1 MSLFLV
7 GFADTEG
14 VGFITFGEDTEGVD
28 FADTEGVGFIT
39 FGEDTEGV
47 GFADTE
53 GVSFSPSVKKPKV

>member
-1 MSLFLV
+1 MGLSLLDAVTQSKGWARLFLV
-7 GFADTEG
+7 G
-14 VGFITFGEDTEGVD
+14 